1 VTENH
6 YLTLGIRP
14 GSDQATIKAAYHS
27 LMRRYHPDANGSAEA
42 AERAREINAAYW
54 VLSDPQRRQA
64 YDARRVAPPASAR
77 SVPTA
82 PPRTRF
88 DFQPEVRKRSLAGPI
103 LAGTLSLFAAGLL
116 AAALI
121 EPSALTRAL
130 RTGEAASV
138 PTNPPARA
146 VQAAAGAPA
155 PQPHAEEP
163 SIDLAA
169 TPFRGTVEPAPTGR
183 IEPVPVALPKPA
195 REMIQAEAAPEQRY
209 AETEPKSAAAPELA
223 LLESQANTFFRQS
236 WQSADAGR
244 RALLLRSRDMF
255 EAQRRGCRS
264 ESCLSD
270 LYLQR
275 LQNMTEIMQAVPG
288 SP

>member
-6 YLTLGIRP
+6 YLTLGILP
-14 GSDQATIKAAYHS
+14 GSDQARIKAAYHS

-64 YDARRVAPPASAR
+64 YDARRVAPPPSAR
-77 SVPTA
+77 WVPAA

-88 DFQPEVRKRSLAGPI
+88 DFQPEMRRRSLAGPVM
-103 LAGTLSLFAAGLL
+103 AGTLSLIAAGLL

-130 RTGEAASV
+130 RTGGAGPV

-146 VQAAAGAPA
+146 VQAAAEAPA
-155 PQPHAEEP
+155 PQRRAEEP
-163 SIDLAA
+163 SIDPAA
-169 TPFRGTVEPAPTGR
+169 APFRGTVEPAPTGR
-183 IEPVPVALPKPA
+183 IEPLAVALPKPA
-195 REMIQAEAAPEQRY
+195 RERIQTEAAPEQRD
-209 AETEPKSAAAPELA
+209 AEPKSAAAPELA

-236 WQSADAGR
+236 WQSADASR

-275 LQNMTEIMQAVPG
+275 LQNMTEIMQAVPD